1 MISSLDLDLRLEHY
15 SIFGFASET
24 FRFRR
29 VARDSRRSRAGAWL
43 PVEINGRIGN
53 NQAAERG
60 ATRCREM
67 LYCVN
72 CGSSLTEES
81 TLCVKCGFPVT
92 LDGSR
97 TPAESRAAA
106 RDKYSATPPGN
117 GHHIRMWFPVF
128 LAVLATAALY
138 ATIRMKSDPSGI
150 EIVKRHFVFYD
161 EYAHGSWQ
169 RTPCQVA
176 GHEKCVE
183 VRYTVA
189 VQGCGPVTFSWQVF
203 PTEDDL
209 NYEGALPRVNE
220 TKYAFY
226 AFLVKDSGT
235 LIPAQALGK
244 PVPESCQYR

>member
-1 MISSLDLDLRLEHY
+1 MSRVASEESPVGVRTGAACRDFASFACATFAMISSLDLDLRLEHY
-15 SIFGFASET
+15 SICGFARET

-161 EYAHGSWQ
+161 EYARSLFRGRCS
-169 RTPCQVA
+169 RR
-176 GHEKCVE
+176 KM
-183 VRYTVA
+183 
-189 VQGCGPVTFSWQVF
+189 
-203 PTEDDL
+203 
-209 NYEGALPRVNE
+209 
-220 TKYAFY
+220 
-226 AFLVKDSGT
+226 
-235 LIPAQALGK
+235 I
-244 PVPESCQYR
+244 